1 MRTTWSSECRLEWIV
16 SFVAPAE
23 RQVRLWRSADRTET
37 GAQRAVRDVL
47 RAVPEPAWDVVG
59 SAFAHRRF
67 RTGADRR
74 LIAHPA
80 GRRSGRA
87 GTRDFRRP
95 HILEEFTA

>member
-47 RAVPEPAWDVVG
+47 RAVPERPGTSPGRHLHTVG
-59 SAFAHRRF
+59 SAPER
-67 RTGADRR
+67 
-74 LIAHPA
+74 IA
-80 GRRSGRA
+80 G
-87 GTRDFRRP
+87 
-95 HILEEFTA
+95 